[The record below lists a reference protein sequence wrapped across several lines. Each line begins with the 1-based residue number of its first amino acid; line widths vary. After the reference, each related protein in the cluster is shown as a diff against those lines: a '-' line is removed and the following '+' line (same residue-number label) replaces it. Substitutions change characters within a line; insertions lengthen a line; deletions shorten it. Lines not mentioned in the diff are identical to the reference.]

1 MINLKN
7 IHLNF
12 GDRKIF
18 DGFNLNVKEKEKV
31 LIYGKSGIGKS
42 SVLNLIL
49 GFVQPD
55 EGEIYYK
62 DELLN
67 KNNIWNFRKKT
78 AFVTQNNDL
87 TGGKVRDFILDV
99 LNFKANKEI
108 EMNEERLIELMK
120 YFDLDSS
127 FIDKEFQD
135 LSGGEKQ
142 RISIIISIMMDKEI
156 YLLDEITSSLDNKM
170 KEKVVDYFIEKM
182 DKTEIIISHDN
193 HWIKKSGLKVINLEE
208 M

>member
-18 DGFNLNVKEKEKV
+18 DGFNLNVKEKEKI

-42 SVLNLIL
+42 SILNLIL

-55 EGEIYYK
+55 KGEIYFK
-62 DELLN
+62 DDILN
-67 KNNIWNFRKKT
+67 KSNIWNFRKKT

-87 TGGKVRDFILDV
+87 TGGKVREFILDV

>member
-7 IHLNF
+7 IHLSF

-18 DGFNLNVKEKEKV
+18 DDFNLNVKEKEKV

-42 SVLNLIL
+42 SILNLIL

-55 EGEIYYK
+55 KGEIYYN
-62 DELLN
+62 DRLLN
-67 KNNIWNFRKKT
+67 KNNIWDFRKKT

-87 TGGKVRDFILDV
+87 TGESVREFILDV
-99 LNFKANKEI
+99 LNFKANKKV
-108 EMNEERLIELMK
+108 EMNEERLIELMN
-120 YFDLDSS
+120 YFDLGAD
-127 FIDKEFQD
+127 FIDKNFQD

-142 RISIIISIMMDKEI
+142 RVSIIISIMMDKEI

-170 KEKVVDYFIEKM
+170 KEKVVDYFVDEM
-182 DKTEIIISHDN
+182 HKTEIIISHDS
-193 HWIKKSGLKVINLEE
+193 HWINKSGLRVINLEE

>member
-18 DGFNLNVKEKEKV
+18 DGFNLNVKEKEKI

-42 SVLNLIL
+42 SILNLIL

-55 EGEIYYK
+55 KGEIYFK
-62 DELLN
+62 DDILN

-87 TGGKVRDFILDV
+87 TGGKVREFILDV